1 MDSVHIPETLTAGY
15 LPIIRGHES
24 ELAQL
29 CRKFHIRRLELFGS
43 AVGGG
48 FNPECSDLDFL
59 VEFESLPEGGYADT
73 FFGFKQAL
81 ESLFGIPVDLV
92 VPSAI
97 RNPYFR
103 QSIEKHKALLYAA

>member
-1 MDSVHIPETLTAGY
+1 MGSIHIPETLAAGY
-15 LPIIRGHES
+15 LPVFRRCQS

-29 CRKFHIRRLELFGS
+29 CRNFHVRRLELFGS

-48 FNPECSDLDFL
+48 FTPDRSDLDFL
-59 VEFESLPEGGYADT
+59 VEFDSLPEGGYADT

-81 ESLFGIPVDLV
+81 EGLFGLPVDLV

-103 QSIEKHKALLYAA
+103 QSIEKCKALLYAA

>member
-1 MDSVHIPETLTAGY
+1 MGSIHIPETLAAGY
-15 LPIIRGHES
+15 LPVIRGYQS

-29 CRKFHIRRLELFGS
+29 CLKFHVRRLELFGS
-43 AVGGG
+43 AVSGE
-48 FNPECSDLDFL
+48 FNSEFSDLDFL
-59 VEFESLPEGGYADT
+59 VEFESLPEGEYADT

-92 VPSAI
+92 IPSAI

-103 QSIEKHKALLYAA
+103 QSVEKCKALLYAA

>member
-1 MDSVHIPETLTAGY
+1 MVGY
-15 LPIIRGHES
+15 PPVIRGYQS

-29 CRKFHIRRLELFGS
+29 CRKFHVRRLELFGS

-48 FNPECSDLDFL
+48 FNSDRSDLDLL
-59 VEFESLPEGGYADT
+59 VEFESLPEGVYADT

-81 ESLFGIPVDLV
+81 EGLFGLPVDLI

-103 QSIEKHKALLYAA
+103 QSIEKRKALLYAA

>member
-1 MDSVHIPETLTAGY
+1 MGSIHIPETLVAGY
-15 LPIIRGHES
+15 LPVIRGHES
-24 ELAQL
+24 ELEQL
-29 CRKFHIRRLELFGS
+29 CRKFHVRRLELFGS

-48 FNPECSDLDFL
+48 FSPDRSDLDFT
-59 VEFESLPEGGYADT
+59 VEFEPLPEGGYADN

-103 QSIEKHKALLYAA
+103 QSIEKCKALLYAA